1 MQDIIEMIAAKN
13 GVTPEEVRREM
24 EQALKE
30 ARASSDLQIRATWE
44 KISINGEEP
53 ASEDV
58 VGYAVAELIRRML
71 PQQ

>member
-24 EQALKE
+24 GQALKE
-30 ARASSDLQIRATWE
+30 ARSSSDLQIRATWE